1 MSPRGGGSTET
12 LYHPLPVR
20 RLLLAGLVCLSTL
33 LAATPAGAATGV
45 IAQGRPWHYWLAFVF
60 VISAAAVL
68 VVALPVGYYLRV
80 WRLRHRGR

>member
-1 MSPRGGGSTET
+1 MSPRGGGRAAT
-12 LYHPLPVR
+12 LYHLPPVR
-20 RLLLAGLVCLSTL
+20 RLLLAGVAGLLAV
-33 LAATPAGAATGV
+33 LAATPAGAATGA

-60 VISAAAVL
+60 VLSAAAVL